1 LRAVRRGSLL
11 QLLLLTLA
19 AFGIGAAVALAIPWM
34 PTPSSREAGRIWFTY
49 WFATWICLGIFA
61 IVAAV
66 LVYSLIKFR
75 VREGDLSDGPP
86 VHGHT
91 TLEIAWTAVPFVLVT
106 AIAIVSAVVLA
117 KNGNAGS
124 DPLIIKVEAQQF
136 AWQFTYPNGKSFG
149 VLRLPKDRHVK
160 LRLTSYDVIHSF
172 WVPQFGQKQDAVPGQ
187 TFSLVIT
194 PTRVGTYP
202 VICTELCGLG
212 HSLMRSTAIVMP
224 PAGYERWYKSAGAAP
239 PAPEG
244 GGGAGGG
251 NAAAAALFKTTG
263 TCGACHTFTPAATT
277 GKVGPNLD
285 HLKEAAATAGM
296 PVEDYVRQSIEDP
309 DAYITPGF
317 AKGVMSG
324 SCCKQLSS
332 SQVDQLVQYLVDN
345 TK

>member
-1 LRAVRRGSLL
+1 
-11 QLLLLTLA
+11 LLTLA
-19 AFGIGAAVALAIPWM
+19 AFAIGAAVALLIPWM
-34 PTPSSREAGRIWFTY
+34 PDAASQEAGRIWFTY

-66 LVYSLIKFR
+66 LVYALLKFR
-75 VREGDLSDGPP
+75 VREGDLRDGPP

-91 TLEIAWTAVPFVLVT
+91 TLEIVWTAVPFVLVT

-117 KNGNAGS
+117 QNGNAGK
-124 DPLIIKVEAQQF
+124 DPLVVKVEAQQF

-194 PTRVGTYP
+194 PTKVGTFP

-212 HSLMRSTAIVMP
+212 HSLMRSTAIVMA
-224 PAGYERWYKSAGAAP
+224 PADYESWYRSAGTTP
-239 PAPEG
+239 PPPSG
-244 GGGAGGG
+244 GGG
-251 NAAAAALFKTTG
+251 NAAAAQLFKTTG
-263 TCGACHTFTPAATT
+263 TCGACHTFTPAGTN

-296 PVEDYVRQSIEDP
+296 PLEDYVRQSIEDP
-309 DAYITPGF
+309 DAYVTPGF

-332 SQVDQLVQYLVDN
+332 SQVDELVHYLVEN

>member
-1 LRAVRRGSLL
+1 MR
-11 QLLLLTLA
+11 
-19 AFGIGAAVALAIPWM
+19 
-34 PTPSSREAGRIWFTY
+34 
-49 WFATWICLGIFA
+49 
-61 IVAAV
+61 
-66 LVYSLIKFR
+66 
-75 VREGDLSDGPP
+75 DGPP

-91 TLEIAWTAVPFVLVT
+91 TLEIVWTAVPFVLVT
-106 AIAIVSAVVLA
+106 AIAIVSAIVLA
-117 KNGNAGS
+117 ENGNAGS
-124 DPLIIKVEAQQF
+124 DPLIVKVEAQQF

-194 PTRVGTYP
+194 PTKVGSYP
-202 VICTELCGLG
+202 LICTELCGLG

-224 PAGYERWYKSAGAAP
+224 VAGYERWYRSSGAAP
-239 PAPEG
+239 PPPPAG
-244 GGGAGGG
+244 GGGG

-263 TCGACHTFTPAATT
+263 TCGACHTFTPAGTT

-285 HLKEAAATAGM
+285 HLKEAAAKAGM
-296 PVEDYVRQSIEDP
+296 PLEDYVRQSIEDP

-332 SQVDQLVQYLVDN
+332 SQIDQLVMYLAEN

>member
-1 LRAVRRGSLL
+1 VRRGSLL

-19 AFGIGAAVALAIPWM
+19 AFGIGAAVALLIPWM
-34 PTPSSREAGRIWFTY
+34 PDAASKQAGRIWFTY

-66 LVYSLIKFR
+66 LVYCLLKFR
-75 VREGDLSDGPP
+75 VREGDMRDGPP

-106 AIAIVSAVVLA
+106 AIAIVSAIVLA
-117 KNGNAGS
+117 QNGNAGK
-124 DPLIIKVEAQQF
+124 DPLVVKVTAQQF
-136 AWQFTYPNGKSFG
+136 AWQFTYPNGQSYG
-149 VLRLPKDRHVK
+149 VLRLPKDRNVK
-160 LRLTSYDVIHSF
+160 LRLTSYDVLHSF

-194 PTRVGTYP
+194 PTKVGTYP

-224 PAGYERWYKSAGAAP
+224 VADYERWYKSAGAAP
-239 PAPEG
+239 SAAAG
-244 GGGAGGG
+244 GGG
-251 NAAAAALFKTTG
+251 NAAAEQLFKTTG
-263 TCGACHTFTPAATT
+263 TCAACHTFTPAGTT
-277 GKVGPNLD
+277 GKVGPSLD
-285 HLKEAAATAGM
+285 HLKEAAAKAGQ
-296 PVEDYVRQSIEDP
+296 PLDAYVRQSIEDP
-309 DAYITPGF
+309 DAYITPGY

-332 SQVDQLVQYLVDN
+332 NQVDQLVHYLVEN

>member
-1 LRAVRRGSLL
+1 MPD
-11 QLLLLTLA
+11 A
-19 AFGIGAAVALAIPWM
+19 A
-34 PTPSSREAGRIWFTY
+34 SKEAGRIWFTY

-66 LVYSLIKFR
+66 LVYALLKFR

-91 TLEIAWTAVPFVLVT
+91 TLEIVWTAVPFVLVT
-106 AIAIVSAVVLA
+106 AIAIVSAIVLA
-117 KNGNAGS
+117 QNGNAGR
-124 DPLIIKVEAQQF
+124 DPLVVKVTAQQF
-136 AWQFTYPNGKSFG
+136 AWQFTYPNGQSFG

-160 LRLTSYDVIHSF
+160 LRLTSIDVIHSF

-194 PTRVGTYP
+194 PTKVGTYP
-202 VICTELCGLG
+202 LVCTELCGLG

-224 PAGYERWYKSAGAAP
+224 RAGYDRWYKSAGAAP
-239 PAPEG
+239 AAPAG
-244 GGGAGGG
+244 GGG
-251 NAAAAALFKTTG
+251 NAAAEALFKTTG
-263 TCGACHTFTPAATT
+263 TCGACHTFTPAGTT
-277 GKVGPNLD
+277 GKVGPSLD
-285 HLKEAAATAGM
+285 HLKEAAATAGK
-296 PVEDYVRQSIEDP
+296 PLEDYIRQSIEDP
-309 DAYITPGF
+309 DAYITPGY

-332 SQVDQLVQYLVDN
+332 KQVDQLVQYLVEN

>member
-1 LRAVRRGSLL
+1 VRRGSLL

-19 AFGIGAAVALAIPWM
+19 AFGIGAAVALLIPWM
-34 PTPSSREAGRIWFTY
+34 PNAASKQAGRIWFTY

-66 LVYSLIKFR
+66 LVYCLLKFR
-75 VREGDLSDGPP
+75 VREGDMRDGPP

-106 AIAIVSAVVLA
+106 AIAIVSAIVLA
-117 KNGNAGS
+117 ENGNAGKN
-124 DPLIIKVEAQQF
+124 PLVVKVTAQQF
-136 AWQFTYPNGKSFG
+136 AWQFTYPNGQSYG
-149 VLRLPKDRHVK
+149 VLRLPKDRNVK

-194 PTRVGTYP
+194 PTKVGTYP

-224 PAGYERWYKSAGAAP
+224 VAGYERWYKSAGAAP
-239 PAPEG
+239 PAAAG
-244 GGGAGGG
+244 GGG
-251 NAAAAALFKTTG
+251 NAAGEQLFKTTG
-263 TCGACHTFTPAATT
+263 TCAACHTFTPAGTT
-277 GKVGPNLD
+277 GKVGPSLD
-285 HLKEAAATAGM
+285 HLKEAAAKAGK
-296 PVEDYVRQSIEDP
+296 PLDAYVRQSIEDP
-309 DAYITPGF
+309 DAYITPGY

-332 SQVDQLVQYLVDN
+332 NQVDQLVHYLVEN

>member
-1 LRAVRRGSLL
+1 MRRGSLL

-19 AFGIGAAVALAIPWM
+19 AFGIGAAVALLIPWM
-34 PTPSSREAGRIWFTY
+34 PNAASKQAGRIWFTY

-66 LVYSLIKFR
+66 LVYCLLKFR
-75 VREGDLSDGPP
+75 VREGDMRDGPP

-106 AIAIVSAVVLA
+106 AIAIVSAIVLA
-117 KNGNAGS
+117 ENGNAGKN
-124 DPLIIKVEAQQF
+124 PLVVKVTAQQF
-136 AWQFTYPNGKSFG
+136 AWQFTYPNGQSYG
-149 VLRLPKDRHVK
+149 VLRLPKDRNVK

-194 PTRVGTYP
+194 PTKVGTYP

-224 PAGYERWYKSAGAAP
+224 VAGYERWYKSAGAAP
-239 PAPEG
+239 PAAAG
-244 GGGAGGG
+244 GGG
-251 NAAAAALFKTTG
+251 NAAGEQLFKTTG
-263 TCGACHTFTPAATT
+263 TCAACHTFTPAGTT
-277 GKVGPNLD
+277 GKVGPSLD
-285 HLKEAAATAGM
+285 HLKEAAAKAGK
-296 PVEDYVRQSIEDP
+296 PLDAYVRQSIEDP
-309 DAYITPGF
+309 DAYITPGY

-332 SQVDQLVQYLVDN
+332 NQVDQLVHYLVEN

>member
-1 LRAVRRGSLL
+1 MRRGSLL

-19 AFGIGAAVALAIPWM
+19 AFGIGAAVALLIPWM
-34 PTPSSREAGRIWFTY
+34 PDAASKQAGRIWFTY

-66 LVYSLIKFR
+66 LVYCLLKFR
-75 VREGDLSDGPP
+75 VREGDMRDGPP

-106 AIAIVSAVVLA
+106 AIAIVSAIVLA
-117 KNGNAGS
+117 QNGNAGK
-124 DPLIIKVEAQQF
+124 DPLVVKVTAQQF
-136 AWQFTYPNGKSFG
+136 AWQFTYPNGQSYG
-149 VLRLPKDRHVK
+149 VLRLPKDRNVK
-160 LRLTSYDVIHSF
+160 LRLTSYDVLHSF

-194 PTRVGTYP
+194 PTKVGTYP

-224 PAGYERWYKSAGAAP
+224 VADYERWYKSAGAAP
-239 PAPEG
+239 PAAAG
-244 GGGAGGG
+244 GGG
-251 NAAAAALFKTTG
+251 NAAAEQLFKTTG
-263 TCGACHTFTPAATT
+263 TCAACHTFTPAGTT
-277 GKVGPNLD
+277 GKVGPSLD
-285 HLKEAAATAGM
+285 HLKEAAAKAGQ
-296 PVEDYVRQSIEDP
+296 PLDAYVRQSIEDP
-309 DAYITPGF
+309 DAYITPGY

-332 SQVDQLVQYLVDN
+332 NQVDQLVHYLVEN

>member
-1 LRAVRRGSLL
+1 VRRGSLL

-19 AFGIGAAVALAIPWM
+19 AFGIGAAIALLIPWM
-34 PTPSSREAGRIWFTY
+34 PDAASKEAGRIWFTY

-66 LVYSLIKFR
+66 LVYALLKFR

-91 TLEIAWTAVPFVLVT
+91 TLEIVWTAVPFVLVT
-106 AIAIVSAVVLA
+106 AIAIVSAIVLA
-117 KNGNAGS
+117 QNGNAGR
-124 DPLIIKVEAQQF
+124 DPLVVKVTAQQF
-136 AWQFTYPNGKSFG
+136 AWQFTYPNGQSFG

-160 LRLTSYDVIHSF
+160 LRLTSIDVIHSF

-194 PTRVGTYP
+194 PTKVGTYP
-202 VICTELCGLG
+202 LVCTELCGLG

-224 PAGYERWYKSAGAAP
+224 RAGYDRWYKSAGAAP
-239 PAPEG
+239 AAPAG
-244 GGGAGGG
+244 GGG
-251 NAAAAALFKTTG
+251 NAAAEALFKTTG
-263 TCGACHTFTPAATT
+263 TCGACHTFTPAGTT
-277 GKVGPNLD
+277 GKVGPSLD
-285 HLKEAAATAGM
+285 HLKEAAATAGK
-296 PVEDYVRQSIEDP
+296 PLEDYIRQSIEDP
-309 DAYITPGF
+309 DAYITPGY

-332 SQVDQLVQYLVDN
+332 KQVDQLVQYLVEN

>member
-1 LRAVRRGSLL
+1 LFLGSLL

-19 AFGIGAAVALAIPWM
+19 AFGIGAAVALLIPWM
-34 PTPSSREAGRIWFTY
+34 PDAASKQAGRIWFTY

-66 LVYSLIKFR
+66 LVYCLLKFR
-75 VREGDLSDGPP
+75 VREGDIRDGPP

-106 AIAIVSAVVLA
+106 AIAIVSAIVLA
-117 KNGNAGS
+117 QNGNAGK
-124 DPLIIKVEAQQF
+124 DPLVVKVTAQQF
-136 AWQFTYPNGKSFG
+136 AWQFTYPNGQSYG
-149 VLRLPKDRHVK
+149 VLRLPKDRNVK
-160 LRLTSYDVIHSF
+160 LRLTSYDVLHSF
-172 WVPQFGQKQDAVPGQ
+172 WVPQFVQKQDAVPGQ

-194 PTRVGTYP
+194 PTKVGTYP

-224 PAGYERWYKSAGAAP
+224 VADYERWYKSAGAAP
-239 PAPEG
+239 SAAAG
-244 GGGAGGG
+244 GGG
-251 NAAAAALFKTTG
+251 NAAAEQLFKTTG
-263 TCGACHTFTPAATT
+263 TCAACHTFTPAGTT
-277 GKVGPNLD
+277 GKVGPSLD
-285 HLKEAAATAGM
+285 HLKEAAAKAGQ
-296 PVEDYVRQSIEDP
+296 PLDAYVRQSIEDP
-309 DAYITPGF
+309 DAYITPGY

-332 SQVDQLVQYLVDN
+332 NQVDQLVHYLVEN

>member
-1 LRAVRRGSLL
+1 MRRGSLL
-11 QLLLLTLA
+11 QLIALTLV
-19 AFGIGAAVALAIPWM
+19 AFAIGTAVAVFIPWL
-34 PTPSSREAGRIWFTY
+34 PTPASREAGRIWFAY
-49 WFATWICLGIFA
+49 WFTIWICLVIFA

-66 LVYSLIKFR
+66 LIYALLRFR
-75 VREGDLSDGPP
+75 VDEGDLSDGPP

-91 TLEIAWTAVPFVLVT
+91 TLEIVWTAVPFVLVT
-106 AIAIVSAVVLA
+106 AIAIVSAIVLA
-117 KNGNAGS
+117 QNGNAGS

-136 AWQFTYPNGKSFG
+136 AWQFTYPNGKSYG

-194 PTRVGTYP
+194 PTKVGTYP

-212 HSLMRSTAIVMP
+212 HSLMRSTAIVMLR
-224 PAGYERWYKSAGAAP
+224 ADYERWYTSAGAAP
-239 PAPEG
+239 APPAG
-244 GGGAGGG
+244 GGGGG
-251 NAAAAALFKTTG
+251 NAAAEALFKTTG
-263 TCGACHTFTPAATT
+263 TCGACHTFTPAGTA

-296 PVEDYVRQSIEDP
+296 PLEAYVRQSIEDP

-332 SQVDQLVQYLVDN
+332 SQVDQLVHYLVDN

>member
-1 LRAVRRGSLL
+1 MRRGSLL

-19 AFGIGAAVALAIPWM
+19 AFGIGAAVALLIPWM
-34 PTPSSREAGRIWFTY
+34 PDAASKQAGRIWFTY

-66 LVYSLIKFR
+66 LVYCLLKFR
-75 VREGDLSDGPP
+75 VREGDMRDGPP

-106 AIAIVSAVVLA
+106 AIAIVSAIVLA
-117 KNGNAGS
+117 QNGNAGK
-124 DPLIIKVEAQQF
+124 DPLVVKVTAQQF
-136 AWQFTYPNGKSFG
+136 AWQFTYPNGQSYG
-149 VLRLPKDRHVK
+149 VPRLPKDRNVK
-160 LRLTSYDVIHSF
+160 LRLTSYDVLHSF

-194 PTRVGTYP
+194 PTKVGTYP

-224 PAGYERWYKSAGAAP
+224 VADYERWYKSAGAAP
-239 PAPEG
+239 PAAAG
-244 GGGAGGG
+244 GGG
-251 NAAAAALFKTTG
+251 NAAAEQLFKTTG
-263 TCGACHTFTPAATT
+263 TCAACHTFTPAGTT
-277 GKVGPNLD
+277 GKVGPSLD
-285 HLKEAAATAGM
+285 HLKEAAAKAGQ
-296 PVEDYVRQSIEDP
+296 PLDAYVRQSIEDP
-309 DAYITPGF
+309 DAYITPGY

-332 SQVDQLVQYLVDN
+332 NQVDQLVHYLVEN

>member
-1 LRAVRRGSLL
+1 VRRGSLL

-19 AFGIGAAVALAIPWM
+19 AFGIGAAVALLIPWM
-34 PTPSSREAGRIWFTY
+34 PNAASKQAGRIWFTY

-66 LVYSLIKFR
+66 LVYCLLKFR
-75 VREGDLSDGPP
+75 VREGDMRDGPP

-106 AIAIVSAVVLA
+106 AIAIVSAIVLA
-117 KNGNAGS
+117 ENGNAGK
-124 DPLIIKVEAQQF
+124 DPLVVKVEAQQF
-136 AWQFTYPNGKSFG
+136 AWQFTYPNGQSYG
-149 VLRLPKDRHVK
+149 VLRLPKDRDVK

-194 PTRVGTYP
+194 PTKVGTYP

-224 PAGYERWYKSAGAAP
+224 VAGYERWYKSAGAAP
-239 PAPEG
+239 PAAAG
-244 GGGAGGG
+244 GGG
-251 NAAAAALFKTTG
+251 NAAGEQLFKTTG
-263 TCGACHTFTPAATT
+263 TCAACHTFTPAGTT
-277 GKVGPNLD
+277 GKVGPSLD
-285 HLKEAAATAGM
+285 HLKEAAAKAGK
-296 PVEDYVRQSIEDP
+296 PLDAYVRQSIEDP
-309 DAYITPGF
+309 DAYITPGY

-332 SQVDQLVQYLVDN
+332 NQVDQLVHYLVEN

>member
-1 LRAVRRGSLL
+1 VRRGSLL

-19 AFGIGAAVALAIPWM
+19 AFGIGAAVALLIPWM
-34 PTPSSREAGRIWFTY
+34 PDAASKEAGRIWFTY

-106 AIAIVSAVVLA
+106 AIAIVSAIVLA
-117 KNGNAGS
+117 QNGNAGS
-124 DPLIIKVEAQQF
+124 DPLVIKVEAQQF

-194 PTRVGTYP
+194 PTKVGSYP
-202 VICTELCGLG
+202 LICTELCGLG

-224 PAGYERWYKSAGAAP
+224 VAGYERWYKSAGAAP
-239 PAPEG
+239 APPPAG
-244 GGGAGGG
+244 GGGG
-251 NAAAAALFKTTG
+251 NAAGAALFKTTG
-263 TCGACHTFTPAATT
+263 TCGACHTFTPAGTT
-277 GKVGPNLD
+277 GKVGPSLD
-285 HLKEAAATAGM
+285 HLKEAATKAGK
-296 PVEDYVRQSIEDP
+296 PLEAYVRESIEDP
-309 DAYITPGF
+309 DAYVTPGF

-332 SQVDQLVQYLVDN
+332 SQVDQLVQYLAEN

>member
-1 LRAVRRGSLL
+1 MRRGSLL

-19 AFGIGAAVALAIPWM
+19 AFGIGAAVALLIPWM
-34 PTPSSREAGRIWFTY
+34 PDAASKQAGRIWFTY

-66 LVYSLIKFR
+66 LVYCLIKFR
-75 VREGDLSDGPP
+75 VREGDMRDGPP

-106 AIAIVSAVVLA
+106 AIAIVSAIVLA
-117 KNGNAGS
+117 QNGNAGK
-124 DPLIIKVEAQQF
+124 DPLVVKVTAQQF
-136 AWQFTYPNGKSFG
+136 AWQFTYPNGQSYG
-149 VLRLPKDRHVK
+149 VLRLPKDRNVK
-160 LRLTSYDVIHSF
+160 LRLTSYDVLHSF

-194 PTRVGTYP
+194 PTKVGTYP

-224 PAGYERWYKSAGAAP
+224 VADYERWYKSAGAAP
-239 PAPEG
+239 PAAAG
-244 GGGAGGG
+244 GGG
-251 NAAAAALFKTTG
+251 NAAAEQLFKTTG
-263 TCGACHTFTPAATT
+263 TCAACHTFTPAGTT
-277 GKVGPNLD
+277 GKVGPSLD
-285 HLKEAAATAGM
+285 HLKEAAAKAGQ
-296 PVEDYVRQSIEDP
+296 PLDAYVRQSIEDP
-309 DAYITPGF
+309 DAYITPGY

-332 SQVDQLVQYLVDN
+332 NQVDQLVHYLVEN

>member
-1 LRAVRRGSLL
+1 MRRGSLL

-19 AFGIGAAVALAIPWM
+19 AFGIGAAVALLIPWM
-34 PTPSSREAGRIWFTY
+34 PDAASKQAGRIWFTY

-66 LVYSLIKFR
+66 LVYCLLKFR
-75 VREGDLSDGPP
+75 VREGDMRDGPP

-106 AIAIVSAVVLA
+106 AIAIVSAIVLA
-117 KNGNAGS
+117 QNGNAGK
-124 DPLIIKVEAQQF
+124 DPLVVKVTAQQF
-136 AWQFTYPNGKSFG
+136 AWQFTYPNGQSYG
-149 VLRLPKDRHVK
+149 VLRLPKDRNVK
-160 LRLTSYDVIHSF
+160 LRLTSYDVLHSF

-194 PTRVGTYP
+194 PTKVGTYP

-224 PAGYERWYKSAGAAP
+224 VADYERWYKSAGAAP
-239 PAPEG
+239 SAAAG
-244 GGGAGGG
+244 GGG
-251 NAAAAALFKTTG
+251 NAAAEQLFKTTG
-263 TCGACHTFTPAATT
+263 TCAACHTFTPAGTT
-277 GKVGPNLD
+277 GKVGPSLD
-285 HLKEAAATAGM
+285 HLKEAAAKAGQ
-296 PVEDYVRQSIEDP
+296 PLDAYVRQSIEDP
-309 DAYITPGF
+309 DAYITPGY

-332 SQVDQLVQYLVDN
+332 NQVDQLVHYLVEN

>member
-1 LRAVRRGSLL
+1 MRRGSLL
-11 QLLLLTLA
+11 QLLLLTLI
-19 AFGIGAAVALAIPWM
+19 AFGIGAAVALLIPWM
-34 PTPSSREAGRIWFTY
+34 PDASSKEAGRIWFTY

-91 TLEIAWTAVPFVLVT
+91 TLEIVWTAVPFVLVT
-106 AIAIVSAVVLA
+106 AIAIVSAIVLA
-117 KNGNAGS
+117 QNGNAGS
-124 DPLIIKVEAQQF
+124 DPLVIKVEAQQF
-136 AWQFTYPNGKSFG
+136 AWKFTYPNGKSFG
-149 VLRLPKDRHVK
+149 VLHLPRDRHVK
-160 LRLTSYDVIHSF
+160 LRLTADDVIHSF

-194 PTRVGTYP
+194 PTKVGTYP

-212 HSLMRSTAIVMP
+212 HSLMRSTAIVMT

-239 PAPEG
+239 AAPSG
-244 GGGAGGG
+244 GGGGGG
-251 NAAAAALFKTTG
+251 NAAAEALFKTTG
-263 TCGACHTFTPAATT
+263 TCAACHTFTPAGTT

-285 HLKEAAATAGM
+285 HLKEAAAKAGM
-296 PVEDYVRQSIEDP
+296 PLEDYVRQSIEDP

-332 SQVDQLVQYLVDN
+332 SQVDQLVQYLVQN

>member
-1 LRAVRRGSLL
+1 VRRGSLL

-19 AFGIGAAVALAIPWM
+19 AFGIGAAVALLIPWM
-34 PTPSSREAGRIWFTY
+34 PDAASKQAGRIWFTY

-66 LVYSLIKFR
+66 LVYCLLKFR
-75 VREGDLSDGPP
+75 VREGDMRDGPP

-106 AIAIVSAVVLA
+106 AIAIVSAIVLA
-117 KNGNAGS
+117 QNGNAGK
-124 DPLIIKVEAQQF
+124 DPLVVKVTAQQF
-136 AWQFTYPNGKSFG
+136 AWQFTYPNGQSYG
-149 VLRLPKDRHVK
+149 VLRLPKDRNVK
-160 LRLTSYDVIHSF
+160 LRLTSYDVLHSF

-194 PTRVGTYP
+194 PTKVGTYP

-224 PAGYERWYKSAGAAP
+224 VADYERWYKSAGAAP
-239 PAPEG
+239 PAAAG
-244 GGGAGGG
+244 GGG
-251 NAAAAALFKTTG
+251 NAAAEQLFKTTG
-263 TCGACHTFTPAATT
+263 TCAACHTFTPAGTT
-277 GKVGPNLD
+277 GKVGPSLD
-285 HLKEAAATAGM
+285 HLKEAAAKAGQ
-296 PVEDYVRQSIEDP
+296 PLDAYVRQSIEDP
-309 DAYITPGF
+309 DAYITPGY

-332 SQVDQLVQYLVDN
+332 NQVDQLVHYLVEN